1 MHIHPISGDEQ
12 HRCAVV
18 ASTSRLTLS
27 NIDPPSRH
35 PRILQVKLWATIW
48 TLMPIGRTTAR
59 MCSAQVKRP
68 NGGGARVRKAP
79 GVGSPVGRLMF
90 HVKRSDRRSLDS
102 CQSVCSGCVAQFVR
116 HVPCIPVPMRKRSN
130 RADVKMKADLQ
141 RWLIESGEAE
151 ELVAFLREERAR
163 HPVPPPRVAVTTSLD
178 VDIFDAM
185 MARASSEGI
194 TSRSG
199 ALRAAV
205 REWVRNVECQPEAHE
220 D

>member
-1 MHIHPISGDEQ
+1 
-12 HRCAVV
+12 
-18 ASTSRLTLS
+18 
-27 NIDPPSRH
+27 
-35 PRILQVKLWATIW
+35 
-48 TLMPIGRTTAR
+48 
-59 MCSAQVKRP
+59 MCVCSEFLD
-68 NGGGARVRKAP
+68 GGALL
-79 GVGSPVGRLMF
+79 SYQLF
-90 HVKRSDRRSLDS
+90 HVKHSDRRSLDS
-102 CQSVCSGCVAQFVR
+102 CQSV
-116 HVPCIPVPMRKRSN
+116 RSN
-130 RADVKMKADLQ
+130 RADAKMKADLQ

-205 REWVRNVECQPEAHE
+205 REWVRDVECQPEAHE

>member
-1 MHIHPISGDEQ
+1 MHIHPISGDGW
-12 HRCAVV
+12 HRCADGGCR
-18 ASTSRLTLS
+18 TCLTLL
-27 NIDPPSRH
+27 NINR
-35 PRILQVKLWATIW
+35 RVRLAFYIQAKLWATIW
-48 TLMPIGRTTAR
+48 TLMPIGRTMAR

-68 NGGGARVRKAP
+68 NGGGARARKDP

-90 HVKRSDRRSLDS
+90 HVKRSDGRSFDS
-102 CQSVCSGCVAQFVR
+102 CQSVCSGCVAHSVR

-130 RADVKMKADLQ
+130 GADVKMKADLQ

-163 HPVPPPRVAVTTSLD
+163 HPAPPPRVAVTTSLD

-205 REWVRNVECQPEAHE
+205 REWVLDVECQPELHE

>member
-1 MHIHPISGDEQ
+1 MHIHPISRDER
-12 HRCAVV
+12 HKCAVV
-18 ASTSRLTLS
+18 ATTSRLTLS

-35 PRILQVKLWATIW
+35 PRSLQVKLWATIW

-59 MCSAQVKRP
+59 MSSAEVKRP
-68 NGGGARVRKAP
+68 NGVGARARKAP
-79 GVGSPVGRLMF
+79 GVESPVCRLMF
-90 HVKRSDRRSLDS
+90 HVKRSDGRSLDS
-102 CQSVCSGCVAQFVR
+102 CQSVRSGCVAHFVR

-130 RADVKMKADLQ
+130 RADAKMKADLQ

-185 MARASSEGI
+185 MARALSEGI
-194 TSRSG
+194 ASRSG

-205 REWVRNVECQPEAHE
+205 REWVRDVECQPESRE

>member
-1 MHIHPISGDEQ
+1 MWTKSLV
-12 HRCAVV
+12 RLKK
-18 ASTSRLTLS
+18 ASFSVMQGFQSKGMECVRSEFL
-27 NIDPPSRH
+27 DRGAPSCQQ
-35 PRILQVKLWATIW
+35 L
-48 TLMPIGRTTAR
+48 
-59 MCSAQVKRP
+59 
-68 NGGGARVRKAP
+68 
-79 GVGSPVGRLMF
+79 F
-90 HVKRSDRRSLDS
+90 HVKHSDRRSLDS
-102 CQSVCSGCVAQFVR
+102 CQSVRSGCVAQFVR
-116 HVPCIPVPMRKRSN
+116 HVPCIPVPMRKHSN
-130 RADVKMKADLQ
+130 RADAKMKADLQ

-205 REWVRNVECQPEAHE
+205 REWVRDVECQPEAHQ

>member
-1 MHIHPISGDEQ
+1 MS
-12 HRCAVV
+12 
-18 ASTSRLTLS
+18 
-27 NIDPPSRH
+27 
-35 PRILQVKLWATIW
+35 
-48 TLMPIGRTTAR
+48 IGRATVR

-68 NGGGARVRKAP
+68 NGGGARARKAP
-79 GVGSPVGRLMF
+79 GVGSPVGRQMF

-102 CQSVCSGCVAQFVR
+102 CRRCQSVCSGCVAQFVR
-116 HVPCIPVPMRKRSN
+116 HVPCIPVPMKKRSN

-163 HPVPPPRVAVTTSLD
+163 HPVLPPRVAVTTSLD

-205 REWVRNVECQPEAHE
+205 REWVCDVERQPELHE